1 MNNLTLLILV
11 ISFMIIVLLAYGA
24 FLTFSKH
31 RNLKKRMAETET
43 PAIQA
48 TVLRQDEETSP
59 LKKKLLSWLSSSGQ
73 WGLKNEKEL
82 SKTQTLL
89 MQAGLRHPNAPAIFY
104 GLRVLV
110 ALFLP
115 LPFILLALVRDR
127 LGPPVMLAS
136 FMVCGLGYSLPQFG
150 LQYLVRRRQERLERA
165 LPDVMDL
172 FIICME
178 AGLALQA
185 TINRVAEEIRSV
197 CRDFFFELQ
206 TVAGE
211 MRTGISRDMAL
222 SNLSHRTGVQSVQ
235 SLVTLMVQSEKLG
248 TSIADA
254 LRVHGDFL
262 RIQRTQ
268 KAEEA
273 AGKLPVKILFP
284 LIFFIFPAMFVVIV
298 GPGAIQIVRN
308 LLPAMGGK

>member
-1 MNNLTLLILV
+1 MNNMTLLILIV
-11 ISFMIIVLLAYGA
+11 SFLTIAFLAYGA

-31 RNLKKRMAETET
+31 RSLKKRMAETDT
-43 PAIQA
+43 LAIQA
-48 TVLRQDEETSP
+48 TVMRQDEETSP
-59 LKKKLLSWLSSSGQ
+59 LKKKLLAWLSSSGR
-73 WGLKNEKEL
+73 WALKNEKEL
-82 SKTQTLL
+82 TRTQTFL
-89 MQAGLRHPNAPAIFY
+89 MHAGLRHSNAPAIFY

-115 LPFILLALVRDR
+115 IPFILLALVRDK

-136 FMVCGLGYSLPQFG
+136 FMVCGLGYSLPQFA
-150 LQYLVRRRQERLERA
+150 LQHLVRRRQQRIERA

-185 TINRVAEEIRSV
+185 TVNRVAEEIRGV
-197 CRDFFFELQ
+197 CRDFFNELQ
-206 TVAGE
+206 IVAGE
-211 MRTGISRDMAL
+211 MRTGISRDAAL
-222 SNLSHRTGVQSVQ
+222 TNLSHRTGVQSVQ
-235 SLVTLMVQSEKLG
+235 SLVALMVQSEKLG

-254 LRVHGDFL
+254 MRVHADFL
-262 RIQRTQ
+262 RVERTQ

-284 LIFFIFPAMFVVIV
+284 LIFLSSRPCSW
-298 GPGAIQIVRN
+298 
-308 LLPAMGGK
+308 